1 MITLLGEFIL
11 EGMEPVKWELLANTL
26 NQGCRLGCT
35 VCKGMV
41 DVLFPLLFVDIDI
54 LLHYY
59 PGGNEEVKKAV
70 DDPSVAMYDA
80 PASLAIRLVG
90 PAPCPVVT
98 AVVVVTS

>member
-54 LLHYY
+54 LL
-59 PGGNEEVKKAV
+59 GLFTAGEAV
-70 DDPSVAMYDA
+70 TGMG
-80 PASLAIRLVG
+80 LAFAFILY
-90 PAPCPVVT
+90 T
-98 AVVVVTS
+98 E

>member
-1 MITLLGEFIL
+1 MKSNIHVLFQFIQMITLLGEFIL

-54 LLHYY
+54 LL
-59 PGGNEEVKKAV
+59 GLFTAGETVTG
-70 DDPSVAMYDA
+70 MG
-80 PASLAIRLVG
+80 LAFAFIL
-90 PAPCPVVT
+90 CT
-98 AVVVVTS
+98 E